1 MSVKSL
7 LKLDFTLTYRFYYLL
22 DDQIQSK
29 FNLQKTNFNV
39 TIQ

>member
-7 LKLDFTLTYRFYYLL
+7 LNLAFTLAYGPYYLL
-22 DDQIQSK
+22 DDQIHSK